1 MDEAFFQH
9 VLEANNQDSA
19 ARFLFADW
27 LGARGDARA
36 AGSYYMATASK
47 HPYRSYATW
56 EWWNID
62 SANEEQIRLPS
73 RLWTR
78 LPVSAPPGYPR
89 CKEWGSRR
97 EAEEALCKLLRRGKR
112 KRRRTSSR

>member
-1 MDEAFFQH
+1 MDESFFH
-9 VLEANNQDSA
+9 RALENHNDDSA
-19 ARFLFADW
+19 ARLLFAEW
-27 LGARGDARA
+27 LGGRGDPRA
-36 AGSYYMATASK
+36 DGYRYMAISLK

-73 RLWTR
+73 HLWIK

-97 EAEEALCKLLRRGKR
+97 QAEEALCKLLSRRKR
-112 KRRRTSSR
+112 KRKRTNSR

>member
-1 MDEAFFQH
+1 MDEAFFH
-9 VLEANNQDSA
+9 DVLENHNDDSA
-19 ARFLFADW
+19 ARLLLAEW

-36 AGSYYMATASK
+36 TGYSYMAIARK

-73 RLWTR
+73 PLWTQ
-78 LPVSAPPGYPR
+78 LPIAAPPGYPR
-89 CKEWGSRR
+89 CKEWSSRR
-97 EAEEALCKLLRRGKR
+97 EAEDALCDLLSRWSRER
-112 KRRRTSSR
+112 KRTSSR